1 MDVTVQQR
9 YGFTVGAKPWR
20 RKRLVTQ
27 ALDGVCGE
35 SSAPAMRSLLRFA
48 EEKLQEG
55 NLVGDEL
62 VRPDGEGKPLK
73 GETPWALPA

>member
-1 MDVTVQQR
+1 
-9 YGFTVGAKPWR
+9 
-20 RKRLVTQ
+20 
-27 ALDGVCGE
+27 
-35 SSAPAMRSLLRFA
+35 MRSLLRFA
-48 EEKLQEG
+48 EEERQEG